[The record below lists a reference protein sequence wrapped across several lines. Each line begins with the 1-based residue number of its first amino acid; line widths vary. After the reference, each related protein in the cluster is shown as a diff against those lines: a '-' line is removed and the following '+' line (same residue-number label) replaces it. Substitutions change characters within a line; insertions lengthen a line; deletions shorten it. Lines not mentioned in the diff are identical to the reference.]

1 MLDGIQRQLSITFGD
16 YFEELQ
22 MHPWQIATAILD
34 IIIVLFIIYLLIR
47 FARKTKVWSLLK
59 GITIL
64 IVVTLVSGWLKLRV
78 LNFILS
84 TIMTYGVI
92 ALLIIFQ
99 PELRRGLETIGSNT
113 NGFTKLFGIDKS
125 IKDKTKDDI
134 YMSVI
139 AVEELAKNKVGGL
152 IVFEREVKIKD
163 IIDTGIKMNCDVSP
177 QVLVNIFV
185 PNTPLH
191 DGAVIISNN
200 QIQAAACLL
209 PLADDK
215 DLARELGTRH
225 RAAIGISKDSDAIA
239 IVVSEETGKISIA
252 KNGTL
257 ISNVSED
264 ALKRILLKSLI
275 YDRFGDENSK
285 DFKDN
290 FKNKITERKHIRKKK
305 SDKILKT
312 EETIKEEKKNEEKKS
327 E

>member
-1 MLDGIQRQLSITFGD
+1 MITKGPYIVNPSISIRKNPLKSIAFSVDFYSIPGENVWVLGSIPEFGNWGLNGALSLGWNRGGIWKGERKIERD
-16 YFEELQ
+16 IKI
-22 MHPWQIATAILD
+22 PD
-34 IIIVLFIIYLLIR
+34 II
-47 FARKTKVWSLLK
+47 S
-59 GITIL
+59 
-64 IVVTLVSGWLKLRV
+64 
-78 LNFILS
+78 
-84 TIMTYGVI
+84 
-92 ALLIIFQ
+92 
-99 PELRRGLETIGSNT
+99 
-113 NGFTKLFGIDKS
+113 
-125 IKDKTKDDI
+125 
-134 YMSVI
+134 
-139 AVEELAKNKVGGL
+139 
-152 IVFEREVKIKD
+152 
-163 IIDTGIKMNCDVSP
+163 TGIEMNSEISP
-177 QVLVNIFV
+177 QLLVNIFV

-312 EETIKEEKKNEEKKS
+312 EETIKEEKKS